1 MDEIIDID
9 TMFGPL
15 PSGASDLSVDEL
27 QTMMQRHDVRACCT
41 LSTVGLLLDHSAG
54 NAATKAACAES
65 PKLLPVATVN
75 PQTFFGADGPY
86 ARFAADGFKMVRFF
100 PGHQSWDSDVA
111 PFVALAKALEV
122 EKLPI
127 MVDIDRSGTATRL
140 LAAIP
145 NHPAPVVLSG
155 VSPSTS
161 AEAVA
166 LMRKHA
172 NVYLCTSDLL
182 ATGVLKYVVDAIG
195 ADRVVYGSGAPLRPM
210 ASSLGVLRHAGLSD
224 DQRAQILGA
233 NSRKLFGL

>member
-27 QTMMQRHDVRACCT
+27 QAMMQKHGVRACCT
-41 LSTVGLLLDHSAG
+41 LSTVGVLLDSNAG
-54 NAATKAACAES
+54 NSATKAACSES

-75 PQTFFGADGPY
+75 PQTFFGVEGPFT
-86 ARFAADGFKMVRFF
+86 RLAADGYKMVRFF
-100 PGHQSWDSDVA
+100 PGHQGWDPDMA
-111 PFVALAKALEV
+111 PFISLAKALEA
-122 EKLPI
+122 ERLPI

-140 LAAIP
+140 LGALP
-145 NHPAPVVLSG
+145 SYPAPVILSG
-155 VSPSTS
+155 VNEARS

-166 LMRKHA
+166 LIRTHA
-172 NVYLCTSDLL
+172 NVYLTTSDLL
-182 ATGVLKYVVDAIG
+182 ATGVLKHVVDAIG

-210 ASSLGVLRHAGLSD
+210 ASSLGVLRYAGLSD
-224 DQRAQILGA
+224 DQRTQILGA